1 MHKGGQEN
9 NREGSLLGLKVLFV
23 LGFCFLCTQFMIFFL
38 RGFDFLILMRVT
50 VHNFCYCPTTRRG
63 LSVSLSSSALYI
75 CLLLWV
81 VQLFGWMK
89 ENEKLTAPTYTSFF
103 SVLGKAGR
111 AERALHI
118 FNELSLLDPVRCNV
132 FICNSLLSTLVYNGK
147 VEKALRLFDQLK
159 TEGLQPD
166 VITYSTVSMLLTP
179 FPKPC

>member
-1 MHKGGQEN
+1 
-9 NREGSLLGLKVLFV
+9 
-23 LGFCFLCTQFMIFFL
+23 MIFFL

-50 VHNFCYCPTTRRG
+50 VHNFCYFPTTRRG

-89 ENEKLTAPTYTSFF
+89 ENKKLTAPTYTSFF

-179 FPKPC
+179 FLKPC